1 MNGYYLAD
9 ADDVAGRPSA
19 APGGATVRPVTETDI
34 PALAELYVRAY
45 GPPRA
50 GTLDGAV
57 AEMRSA
63 FDGEWGVLWPDAS
76 PAAWVGG
83 AMAGAVQ
90 SVRRPSWPGAP
101 DCPWLIDVFTDP
113 RRRRAG
119 LARALIV
126 AACRVIAAAGERYV
140 GLTADDQNTAALTLY
155 QSLGFKETS

>member
-9 ADDVAGRPSA
+9 AADVAGRPA
-19 APGGATVRPVTETDI
+19 AVPDGATIRPVTKADI
-34 PALAELYVRAY
+34 PALAELYMRAY
-45 GPPRA
+45 GPPQA

-63 FDGEWGVLWPDAS
+63 FGGEWGALWPDAS
-76 PAAWVGG
+76 LAARVGG
-83 AMAGAVQ
+83 AVAGAVQ
-90 SVRRPSWPGAP
+90 TVRRPSWPGAP

-113 RRRRAG
+113 RHRRAG
-119 LARALIV
+119 LARALMV
-126 AACRVIAAAGERYV
+126 QACRVIAAAGERYV